1 MQNIRIATLLKDKW
15 ELIVHS
21 WAVEIR
27 HTIDDYKTRPIDELL
42 HTTGAHL
49 DAIIELL
56 ETDSNAKLR
65 KFMNN
70 IAPLRMTQHFKL
82 SDIQRAF
89 LIGRR
94 VILSLAEKEYG
105 GNSEEFCA
113 ARAAIEEP
121 FTLTLLEYSDIYQQL
136 QVQEAEKRST
146 ELHKAEEER
155 RLLRQLN
162 AEREKLD
169 HLVAAIGADIAI
181 IDRTMKIVWHNRYLS
196 GGNETPII
204 KLGEKCDVLRWHQ
217 KGGCPDCATA
227 RAFKS
232 GTTETANIEK
242 RENDGTH
249 HYYQIVATPL
259 RSHDGRIRQVLETVR
274 EITDIREL
282 ERRMGTQQEFLE
294 AIRNDSADAIIGL
307 DEYRKIIF
315 WNRGAETI
323 FGYGAEEILQKPFQT
338 LVPAEMIGNGQLRR
352 IFSQVQNDDF
362 VKNYEINLKAKN
374 DREVPVD
381 LTLTAIHDENDNHIG
396 ISAVIRDIS
405 ERKNLEEKVLQT
417 ERLATVGRMAAK
429 VAHDIRN
436 PLSSISLNAELLD
449 DEINTFS
456 VKRTSEA
463 RSLLRSIASEVD
475 RLTQISDE
483 YLQFSRT
490 PKMKFKLDDINLI
503 LSELIKLLSKELLSK
518 KIRVIKRFSKLLP
531 LLPLDK
537 AQMHRAFLNLLR
549 NAVEAMSKGGTI
561 KLITR
566 SDSEYVTIRIVDNGE
581 GIAENELTK
590 IFDPFHSTKEFGTGL
605 GLTITRQIIEEHG
618 GTIKC
623 TSQRTEGTEFE
634 VKLPLK
640 KIKRGDLL

>member
-1 MQNIRIATLLKDKW
+1 
-15 ELIVHS
+15 
-21 WAVEIR
+21 
-27 HTIDDYKTRPIDELL
+27 
-42 HTTGAHL
+42 
-49 DAIIELL
+49 
-56 ETDSNAKLR
+56 
-65 KFMNN
+65 
-70 IAPLRMTQHFKL
+70 
-82 SDIQRAF
+82 
-89 LIGRR
+89 
-94 VILSLAEKEYG
+94 
-105 GNSEEFCA
+105 
-113 ARAAIEEP
+113 
-121 FTLTLLEYSDIYQQL
+121 
-136 QVQEAEKRST
+136 
-146 ELHKAEEER
+146 
-155 RLLRQLN
+155 
-162 AEREKLD
+162 
-169 HLVAAIGADIAI
+169 
-181 IDRTMKIVWHNRYLS
+181 
-196 GGNETPII
+196 
-204 KLGEKCDVLRWHQ
+204 
-217 KGGCPDCATA
+217 
-227 RAFKS
+227 
-232 GTTETANIEK
+232 
-242 RENDGTH
+242 
-249 HYYQIVATPL
+249 
-259 RSHDGRIRQVLETVR
+259 
-274 EITDIREL
+274 
-282 ERRMGTQQEFLE
+282 MGTQQEFLE

-374 DREVPVD
+374 DREVSVD